1 MVTLRNFFKK
11 KTVKETVLLCL
22 NSIMAGVLLSIAAAV
37 YLICYKQL
45 DNKIVGSLLFS
56 FGLLVIILFEF
67 KLFTGMVANLPYT
80 PVKKFWTL
88 PVCFIFN
95 TFGTFLGALCFKGTG
110 LATNSSDNG
119 LIELCKA
126 VVEGKIAN
134 TPGQMFFSAVLCG
147 ICITIAVLGC
157 RITKEKSLSGSLII
171 VLAIMVFIL
180 SGFEH
185 SVANMYYIFMA
196 GDWSGSVWMLIL
208 MGILGNIVGGSIIP
222 LYKLYEGKKY
232 VTAPAIV
239 VAPAEIDNKE
249 KEEKPQ

>member
-1 MVTLRNFFKK
+1 MLTLSNFFKK
-11 KTVKETVLLCL
+11 KPVKETILLCL
-22 NSIMAGVLLSIAAAV
+22 NSIMAGILLSIAAAV

-56 FGLLVIILFEF
+56 FGLLIIILFEF

-80 PVKKFWTL
+80 PVKKYWTL

-95 TFGTFLGALCFKGTG
+95 TVGTFLGAICFKSTG
-110 LATNSSDNG
+110 LAVNSTDTG

-157 RITKEKSLSGSLII
+157 RITKEKSLSGSLVI

-180 SGFEH
+180 CGFEH

-196 GDWSGSVWMLIL
+196 GNWSGNVWMLIL

-232 VTAPAIV
+232 VSAPT
-239 VAPAEIDNKE
+239 VATTPAEANNKAST
-249 KEEKPQ
+249 EKPE